1 MGDFKY
7 QLLTYGLFDYAGVE
21 RHLEKMAA
29 KGWRFT
35 SVGNFFWIFRRTE
48 PANVKYAVTYIPE
61 MSQFDPQPPEKQY
74 DIEDYCEAAGWK
86 KVDRWMQMQIFCS
99 EDPDAVPIETDEGLR
114 LEAIHKSMKKNFL
127 LT

>member
-35 SVGNFFWIFRRTE
+35 SVGNFFWIL
-48 PANVKYAVTYIPE
+48 
-61 MSQFDPQPPEKQY
+61 
-74 DIEDYCEAAGWK
+74 
-86 KVDRWMQMQIFCS
+86 
-99 EDPDAVPIETDEGLR
+99 EGQSR
-114 LEAIHKSMKKNFL
+114 Q
-127 LT
+127 T